1 MTDNYKPIKTSKT
14 FKEQLEIL
22 KNRGLIINDE
32 ASALIILKEINYY
45 RLSGYML
52 SLKTKNG
59 LFLPNI
65 NFENIYSIYKFDK
78 QLRLLL
84 LDIIENI
91 EITFRTH
98 ISYHLAHKYGPV
110 GYKNPKNFNNNE
122 FHNQFLLDL
131 EENVNRNKYRELF
144 IEHHIK
150 KYAGKFPIWVV
161 VEILSFGNLSK
172 LFKNMRDEDKG
183 MICETYYKIP
193 FQYIQSW
200 LHNLSYIRNVCA
212 HYSRLYNKT
221 FKVFPKFSS
230 RDKKLFR
237 PTGKIFDT
245 IFILKKLICNNQE
258 WLNFTKKLSN
268 LFYNNPTVNKELL
281 GFPDNWLELLK

>member
-1 MTDNYKPIKTSKT
+1 M
-14 FKEQLEIL
+14 
-22 KNRGLIINDE
+22 
-32 ASALIILKEINYY
+32 
-45 RLSGYML
+45 
-52 SLKTKNG
+52 
-59 LFLPNI
+59 
-65 NFENIYSIYKFDK
+65 
-78 QLRLLL
+78 L

-91 EITFRTH
+91 EIAFRTH

-110 GYKNPKNFNNNE
+110 GYKNPKNFNDKE
-122 FHNQFLLDL
+122 FHNQFLLGL
-131 EENVNRNKYRELF
+131 KENINKNKYRELF
-144 IEHHIK
+144 IKHHIK
-150 KYAGKFPIWVV
+150 KYAGEFPIWVV

-172 LFKNMRDEDKG
+172 LFKNMRNEDKE

-230 RDKKLFR
+230 RDKKLFK
-237 PTGKIFDT
+237 PTGRIFNT
-245 IFILKKLICNNQE
+245 IFILKKLIFNNQE
-258 WLNFTKKLSN
+258 WLNFTKKLDN
-268 LFYNNPTVNKELL
+268 LFYDNPIINKKLL

>member
-1 MTDNYKPIKTSKT
+1 MTDNYKPIKISKT

-52 SLKTKNG
+52 SLKTKDN

-65 NFENIYSIYKFDK
+65 TFENVYSIYKLDK

-91 EITFRTH
+91 EIAFRTH
-98 ISYHLAHKYGPV
+98 ISYHLAHKYGPI
-110 GYKNPKNFNNNE
+110 GYKNPKNFNDKE
-122 FHNQFLLDL
+122 FHNQFLSDL
-131 EENVNRNKYRELF
+131 KENINKNKDKEF
-144 IEHHIK
+144 VEHHIK
-150 KYAGKFPIWVV
+150 KYAGEFPIWVV

-172 LFKNMRDEDKG
+172 LFKNMRNEDKEI
-183 MICETYYKIP
+183 ICETYYKIP

-200 LHNLSYIRNVCA
+200 LHNLSHIRNVCA

-221 FKVFPKFSS
+221 FKVFPKFSN
-230 RDKKLFR
+230 RDKKLFK
-237 PTGKIFDT
+237 PTGRIFDT
-245 IFILKKLICNNQE
+245 IFILKKLIFNNQE
-258 WLNFTKKLSN
+258 WLNFTKKLDN
-268 LFYNNPTVNKELL
+268 LFYDNPIINKKIL
-281 GFPDNWLELLK
+281 GFPDHWLELLK

>member
-32 ASALIILKEINYY
+32 TSALIILKEINYY

-52 SLKTKNG
+52 SFKTEDD

-65 NFENIYSIYKFDK
+65 TFENIYSIYKLDK

-91 EITFRTH
+91 EIAFRTH

-110 GYKNPKNFNNNE
+110 GYKNPKNFNE
-122 FHNQFLLDL
+122 KKFHNQFLLDL
-131 EENVNRNKYRELF
+131 KENINKNKDKEF

-150 KYAGKFPIWVV
+150 KYAGEFPIWVV

-172 LFKNMRDEDKG
+172 LFKNMINEDKE

-230 RDKKLFR
+230 RDKKLFK
-237 PTGKIFDT
+237 PTGRIFDT
-245 IFILKKLICNNQE
+245 IFILKKLIFNNQE
-258 WLNFTKKLSN
+258 WLNFTKKLDN
-268 LFYNNPTVNKELL
+268 LFYDNPIINKKLL
-281 GFPDNWLELLK
+281 GFPDNW

>member
-1 MTDNYKPIKTSKT
+1 MIDNYKPIKTSKT

-32 ASALIILKEINYY
+32 TSALIILKEINYY

-52 SLKTKNG
+52 SFKTKDD
-59 LFLPNI
+59 LFLSNI
-65 NFENIYSIYKFDK
+65 TFENVYSIYKLDK

-91 EITFRTH
+91 EIAFRTH
-98 ISYHLAHKYGPV
+98 ISYHLAHKYGPI
-110 GYKNPKNFNNNE
+110 GYKNPKNFNDKE
-122 FHNQFLLDL
+122 FHNQFLSYLK
-131 EENVNRNKYRELF
+131 ENINKNKDKEF
-144 IEHHIK
+144 VEHHIK
-150 KYAGKFPIWVV
+150 KYAGEFPIWVV

-172 LFKNMRDEDKG
+172 LFKNMRNEDKE

-200 LHNLSYIRNVCA
+200 LHNLSYTRNVCA

-221 FKVFPKFSS
+221 FKVFPKFSN
-230 RDKKLFR
+230 RDKKLFKQTR
-237 PTGKIFDT
+237 RIFDT
-245 IFILKKLICNNQE
+245 IFILKKLIFNNQE
-258 WLNFTKKLSN
+258 WLNFTEKLDN
-268 LFYNNPTVNKELL
+268 LFYDNPTVNKILL

>member
-1 MTDNYKPIKTSKT
+1 MIDDYKPIKTPKT
-14 FKEQLEIL
+14 FEEQLEIL

-32 ASALIILKEINYY
+32 ALALAVLKEINYY

-52 SLKTKNG
+52 SLKSKDN

-65 NFENIYSIYKFDK
+65 TFENIYSIYKFDK

-91 EITFRTH
+91 EIKFRTH
-98 ISYHLAHKYGPV
+98 ISYHIAHKYGSV
-110 GYKNPKNFNNNE
+110 GYRDPKNFNNKE
-122 FHNQFLLDL
+122 FHSKFLLDL
-131 EENVNRNKYRELF
+131 EENINRNKHKELF

-172 LFKNMRDEDKG
+172 LFTNMRKEDKEI
-183 MICETYYKIP
+183 ICETYYKIP
-193 FQYIQSW
+193 FQYIESW
-200 LHNLSYIRNVCA
+200 LHHLSYIRNVCA

-221 FKVFPKFSS
+221 FTVFPKFSN
-230 RDKKLFR
+230 RDKRLFK
-237 PTGKIFDT
+237 PTRKIFDT
-245 IFILKKLICNNQE
+245 IFSLKKICNDKD
-258 WLNFTKKLSN
+258 WLNFIKSLDN
-268 LFYNNPTVNKELL
+268 LFINNPIIKKKLL

>member
-1 MTDNYKPIKTSKT
+1 MTDNYKPTKTSKT

-32 ASALIILKEINYY
+32 TSALIILKEINYY

-52 SLKTKNG
+52 SLKTKDD

-65 NFENIYSIYKFDK
+65 TFENVYSIYKLDK

-91 EITFRTH
+91 EIAFRTH

-110 GYKNPKNFNNNE
+110 GYKNPKNFNDKE

-131 EENVNRNKYRELF
+131 KENINKNKYRELF
-144 IEHHIK
+144 IKHHIK
-150 KYAGKFPIWVV
+150 KYAGEFPIWVV
-161 VEILSFGNLSK
+161 VEVLSFGNLSK
-172 LFKNMRDEDKG
+172 LFKNMRNEDKEI
-183 MICETYYKIP
+183 ICETYYKIP

-212 HYSRLYNKT
+212 HYGRLYNKT
-221 FKVFPKFSS
+221 FKVFPKFSN
-230 RDKKLFR
+230 RDKKLFK
-237 PTGKIFDT
+237 PTGRIFDT
-245 IFILKKLICNNQE
+245 IFILKKLIFNNQE
-258 WLNFTKKLSN
+258 WLNFTKKLDN
-268 LFYNNPTVNKELL
+268 LFYDNPIINKKLL
-281 GFPDNWLELLK
+281 GFSDNWLELLK

>member
-1 MTDNYKPIKTSKT
+1 MKDNYKPIKTSKT

-52 SLKTKNG
+52 SFKTKDN

-65 NFENIYSIYKFDK
+65 TFENVYSIYKLDK
-78 QLRLLL
+78 HLRLLL

-91 EITFRTH
+91 EIAFRTH

-110 GYKNPKNFNNNE
+110 GYKNPKNFNE
-122 FHNQFLLDL
+122 KKFHNQFLLDL
-131 EENVNRNKYRELF
+131 KENINKNKDKEF
-144 IEHHIK
+144 VEHHIK
-150 KYAGKFPIWVV
+150 KYAGEFPIWVV

-172 LFKNMRDEDKG
+172 LFKNMRNEDKEI
-183 MICETYYKIP
+183 ICETYYKIP

-221 FKVFPKFSS
+221 FKVFPKFSG
-230 RDKKLFR
+230 RDKKLFK
-237 PTGKIFDT
+237 PTGRIFDT

-258 WLNFTKKLSN
+258 WLKFIKSLDN
-268 LFYNNPTVNKELL
+268 LFRNNPIINKKLL